1 MGDQEIL
8 TEIRERLVRVE
19 TKIDDMTNVQETA
32 NRAEKTANEA
42 YIRARNA
49 HSRIDKI
56 DKAIFWL
63 VTSII
68 GGIITSILGLII
80 LDLR

>member
-1 MGDQEIL
+1 MSDQKIL

-19 TKIDDMTNVQETA
+19 TKIDSMTHVQETA
-32 NRAEKTANEA
+32 ARAEKKANEA

-68 GGIITSILGLII
+68 GGIITSILGLIFI
-80 LDLR
+80 GGN

>member
-1 MGDQEIL
+1 MSDQKIL

-19 TKIDDMTNVQETA
+19 TKIDSMTDVQDTA

-68 GGIITSILGLII
+68 GGIITSILGLIFI
-80 LDLR
+80 GGN

>member
-1 MGDQEIL
+1 MSDQEIL

-19 TKIDDMTNVQETA
+19 TKIDDMSNVQETA

-80 LDLR
+80 LGG

>member
-1 MGDQEIL
+1 MSDQEIL

-63 VTSII
+63 VKSII

-80 LDLR
+80 LGG

>member
-1 MGDQEIL
+1 MSDQEIL

-80 LDLR
+80 LGG